1 MRAYWII
8 ATNAFMELVRQP
20 VFLLLFTVSSC
31 ACLFLALIPYVGFG
45 DDPKLAKD
53 GALAVMF
60 LSGLFGAV
68 VSASS
73 SVAQEIQTGTALAVL
88 SKPVS
93 RLQFIL
99 GKYTG
104 LAAGLVVLCYTNTL
118 SVLLAGRMAFDAYG
132 NPDLVGATIFFGG
145 IAIAYLAGGAVN
157 YFLNKP
163 FLPWAVLFTV
173 LAISIGFLLVCCIDK
188 ETAWRWVDNRLMENE
203 VITFADLWVF
213 SSDKPDMKFGMGVDW
228 RLFKACVL
236 ILFALWILAA
246 VALACSTRLSWMP
259 SLIICS
265 LVFVMGLMSDYLF
278 GKQAMGGTFLKPG
291 ELILWHPPVGKE
303 GMFPLMEIKSAGV
316 VDATNRPV
324 SLFAFVSSAT
334 NTVAPPALPGTIV
347 VGVTQPLKPIPITFE
362 RVRDEL
368 QLGRGRGNEGHLSFM
383 VVPSG
388 VGSLEKNNQLV
399 PAGSW
404 WGKML
409 YVLVPNWQLFWLAD
423 ALGPDQSIPWKYVG
437 TSLLYVIAYLSVML
451 CLALVLFEDREL
463 S

>member
-1 MRAYWII
+1 
-8 ATNAFMELVRQP
+8 MELIRQP
-20 VFLLLFTVSSC
+20 VFLLLFTASSS

-68 VSASS
+68 ISASS

-104 LAAGLVVLCYTNTL
+104 LAAGLTVLCYTNTL

-145 IAIAYLAGGAVN
+145 LALAYMAGGVVN

-163 FLPWAVLFTV
+163 FVPWAVLFTV
-173 LAISIGFLLVCCIDK
+173 LAISIGFILICSIDK
-188 ETAWRWVDNRLMENE
+188 ETAWRWVDNRLQENE
-203 VITFADLWVF
+203 VISFADLWVF
-213 SSDKPDMKFGMGVDW
+213 ASNKPDMKFGMGVDW
-228 RLFKACVL
+228 RLFKACIL

-278 GKQAMGGTFLKPG
+278 GKQAIGGTFLKPG
-291 ELILWHPPVGKE
+291 ELILWHPPAGKE
-303 GMFPLMEIKSAGV
+303 GVFTLMELKTGGV
-316 VDATNRPV
+316 VDATNRPLSV
-324 SLFAFVSSAT
+324 HAFVTGVT
-334 NTVAPPALPGTIV
+334 NAVAPLPQEGSIM
-347 VGVTQPLKPIPITFE
+347 VGVTQPGKSIALTFE

-368 QLGRGRGNEGHLSFM
+368 KLGRGRGNEGHLSFM
-383 VVPSG
+383 VLPSG
-388 VGSLEKNNQLV
+388 VGTLEKNNQVV

-451 CLALVLFEDREL
+451 CLSLVLFEGREL